1 MTSLFQLPVQVET
14 ETDVSPGVTI
24 YTPRLSGLPNA
35 AAQKKLNAAFSDL
48 TSSLVYEQKKYQ
60 TGTLREMMGHYE
72 VKTNERGLLS
82 LIATNYAYSAPMAHG
97 YTVAESLTCDV
108 NSGRFFTLSQLF
120 KPGSGYVELLS
131 QHVRVQLQRRKLPL
145 LHPPFKSVWPDQ
157 NFYLADKA
165 LVLYFDLLEITPY
178 YVGFPMF
185 PVSVYDLLPIAA
197 EGGPL
202 DILSVDV
209 T

>member
-14 ETDVSPGVTI
+14 ETVTSPGVTI
-24 YTPRLSGLPNA
+24 YTPRLSGLQSPA
-35 AAQKKLNAAFSDL
+35 VQKKLNAAFSGL
-48 TSSLVYEQKKYQ
+48 TASLVNEQNKYQ
-60 TGTLREMMGHYE
+60 TGTLREMTGHYE
-72 VKTNERGLLS
+72 VKTNQRGLLS

-108 NSGRFFTLSQLF
+108 NSGNFFTLSQLF
-120 KPGSGYVELLS
+120 KSGSGYVELLS

-145 LHPPFKSVWPDQ
+145 LNPPFKSVWPDQ

-165 LVLYFDLLEITPY
+165 LVVYFDLLEITPY

-185 PVSVYDLLPIAA
+185 PISVYDLLPIAA
-197 EGGPL
+197 ERGPL
-202 DILSVDV
+202 DILAVDV
-209 T
+209 S

>member
-14 ETDVSPGVTI
+14 ETLTSPDVTI
-24 YTPRLSGLPNA
+24 YTPKLSGLANA

-60 TGTLREMMGHYE
+60 TGTLREMTGHYE

-108 NSGRFFTLSQLF
+108 NSGSFFTLSQLF
-120 KPGSGYVELLS
+120 KPGCGYVELLS

-202 DILSVDV
+202 DILEVDV